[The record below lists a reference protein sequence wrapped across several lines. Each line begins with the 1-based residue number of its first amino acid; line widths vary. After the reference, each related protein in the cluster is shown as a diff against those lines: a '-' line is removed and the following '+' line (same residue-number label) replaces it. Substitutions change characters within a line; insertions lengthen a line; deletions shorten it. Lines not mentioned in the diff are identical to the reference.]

1 MRFSEKLSK
10 DSPKE
15 IWQEYCGFLDL
26 SMEEYMQIQKSLL
39 IEQIKLLSDSKLGK
53 RLLKNT
59 IPQSVDEFRRAVPLT
74 RYEDYADTLLLKR
87 EDDLPA

>member
-39 IEQIKLLSDSKLGK
+39 TEQIKLLSDSKRVL
-53 RLLKNT
+53 
-59 IPQSVDEFRRAVPLT
+59 
-74 RYEDYADTLLLKR
+74 
-87 EDDLPA
+87 